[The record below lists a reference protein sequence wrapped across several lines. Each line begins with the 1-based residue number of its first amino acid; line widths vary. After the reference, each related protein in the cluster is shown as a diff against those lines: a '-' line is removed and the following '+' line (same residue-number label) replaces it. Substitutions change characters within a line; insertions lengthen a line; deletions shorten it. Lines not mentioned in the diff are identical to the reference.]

1 MQVCLISSCHIK
13 PCSNGKLQEDV
24 LALMKCSGNLGKG
37 GGGGVVGERRS
48 VEQIQSLTL
57 EVRTRVNIDLN
68 LHVATLT
75 LFYANMTPTGLYAVI
90 KIMNPIAA
98 CLCSCYCNRHL

>member
-1 MQVCLISSCHIK
+1 MHLVYYHTEHPGAGLFDFLMSHKALSKWKITGRCLAS
-13 PCSNGKLQEDV
+13 
-24 LALMKCSGNLGKG
+24 MKCSGK
-37 GGGGVVGERRS
+37 GGVVGERRS

-90 KIMNPIAA
+90 K
-98 CLCSCYCNRHL
+98 